1 MQVIINLGKKEFA
14 CGLTYTALS
23 RCKTLEN
30 MAFDP
35 MPSLDRIS
43 GIKKHKLFKQRKLE
57 EIRLQKIEDATLEQ
71 LNNNVLD
78 DDDNALALLF
88 PDQ

>member
-1 MQVIINLGKKEFA
+1 LGDKEFA

-35 MPSLDRIS
+35 MPGYERIS
-43 GIKKHKLFKQRKLE
+43 GIKKHKLFIQRKKE

-71 LNNNVLD
+71 FNNDMLQSA
-78 DDDNALALLF
+78 DDNALALLF
-88 PDQ
+88 SDQE